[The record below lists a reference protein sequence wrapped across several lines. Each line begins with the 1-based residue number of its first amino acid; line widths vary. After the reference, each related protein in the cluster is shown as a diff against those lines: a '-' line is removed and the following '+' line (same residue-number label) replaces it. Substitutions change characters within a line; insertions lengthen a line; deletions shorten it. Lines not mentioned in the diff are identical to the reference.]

1 MPAAELTFGQQ
12 QFQHASLGD
21 SRRTRRLVKSVD
33 QMVRHPGGTLPDKLP
48 SPADLKAFY
57 DLCDRP
63 EVTHAAVLAA
73 HRWQTLESI
82 RQTDQDVLL
91 IHDATELDD
100 TTLSTLKE
108 HLGQIGNGSGRGY
121 LCQNSLAVK
130 ADSGDVLGL
139 AQQVLHCRD
148 DVPQRETRAQTRDRQ
163 SRESRLWI
171 KGTADLPAERRLIDV
186 CDQAADTF
194 EFLEHECL
202 SGRRFVIRSHH
213 DRRILTGHD
222 GTASADDEPTKLKT
236 WGTGLPSLGM
246 RTVRLA
252 GACEGEPRQAF
263 LEVSAGAV
271 RVLPPRQPAGEHGTE
286 PRPMWLVRTW
296 EPEPRPGE
304 EPLEWFLLTNENV
317 ETLEDA
323 ARVVGWYERRWI
335 IEEYHKALKTGCG
348 IETLQFT
355 TPGRLEPAIAVLSV
369 VALTLLKLRDLA
381 RRADAKDRCATE
393 VVSERY
399 VEVLSAWRLRRVC
412 PSWTIHEFV
421 LALARLGG
429 HQNRRK
435 DKRPGWLVLWRGW
448 MKLESM
454 LDGAQAALI
463 IAQR

>member
-21 SRRTRRLVKSVD
+21 PRRTRRLIKSVD
-33 QMVRHPGGTLPDKLP
+33 QMVRHPGGTLPDKLS

-73 HRWQTLESI
+73 HRHETLKAI
-82 RQTDQDVLL
+82 HQTDQDVLV
-91 IHDATELDD
+91 IHDATELDY
-100 TTLSTLKE
+100 TTLSTLKND
-108 HLGQIGNGSGRGY
+108 LGQIGNGSGRGY
-121 LCQNSLAVK
+121 VCQNSLAVT
-130 ADSGDVLGL
+130 DTGDVLGL
-139 AQQVLHCRD
+139 TQQVLHCRD
-148 DVPQRETRAQTRDRQ
+148 DVPKREARAQTRDRQ

-171 KGTADLPAERRLIDV
+171 HGTADLPADRRLIDV
-186 CDQAADTF
+186 CDRLADTF
-194 EFLEHECL
+194 EFLEHECR

-213 DRRILTGHD
+213 DRRIVTGHEGD
-222 GTASADDEPTKLKT
+222 GSNADEVAKLQT
-236 WGTGLPSLGM
+236 WGTELAPLGT

-252 GACEGEPRQAF
+252 GACEGELQQTLLA
-263 LEVSAGAV
+263 VSAGAV
-271 RVLPPRQPAGEHGTE
+271 RVVPPRQPAGEHGTE
-286 PRPMWLVRTW
+286 PLPLWLVRTW

-304 EPLEWFLLTNENV
+304 EPLEWYLLTNEQV
-317 ETLEDA
+317 TTLEDA

-355 TPGRLEPAIAVLSV
+355 TPGRMEPAIAVLSV

-381 RRADAKDRCATE
+381 RRPDAKDRPATE

-412 PSWTIHEFV
+412 RSWTIHEFT

-448 MKLESM
+448 MKLETM
-454 LDGAQAALI
+454 LDGAQAALL